1 MKEKNKDMLDI
12 ARPLL
17 LLAICC
23 SFISN
28 SVAQEENVKVSA
40 DTLNA
45 EWQSTI
51 LAAIDSFPERGG
63 YYTGGKPNALFANTT
78 WQGLHAAYQM
88 GINDRK
94 PYFCP
99 EKAQPSFCSSATY
112 SALVKALTMWDK
124 QGVISTEAWRN
135 MKPYVGIADDINTEG
150 IGQDDGEGFWG
161 RANANGPSIAVLIH
175 ELKAGYSFTAYRGAK
190 TLRNKESES
199 ETYLTDEE
207 WRANPVWQHAVK
219 GDFMKIFWNKNE
231 SKGSDCGAI
240 IGCNDVKG
248 DEQEA
253 GHSVIF
259 MGYTPDGKVTYW
271 SSNGPGEHPELLG
284 YSIGTCDKTDIQ
296 RVVFTRITHPER
308 FNEVKNIAP
317 KNVNQYLYDL
327 NGKKHSNTAELKR
340 QCGIK

>member
-1 MKEKNKDMLDI
+1 M
-12 ARPLL
+12 
-17 LLAICC
+17 
-23 SFISN
+23 
-28 SVAQEENVKVSA
+28 
-40 DTLNA
+40 
-45 EWQSTI
+45 
-51 LAAIDSFPERGG
+51 
-63 YYTGGKPNALFANTT
+63 
-78 WQGLHAAYQM
+78 
-88 GINDRK
+88 
-94 PYFCP
+94 
-99 EKAQPSFCSSATY
+99 
-112 SALVKALTMWDK
+112 
-124 QGVISTEAWRN
+124 
-135 MKPYVGIADDINTEG
+135 
-150 IGQDDGEGFWG
+150 
-161 RANANGPSIAVLIH
+161 
-175 ELKAGYSFTAYRGAK
+175 
-190 TLRNKESES
+190 
-199 ETYLTDEE
+199 
-207 WRANPVWQHAVK
+207 WQHAMK

-248 DEQEA
+248 DDQEA